1 MPTFTDF
8 TFPSSTGKNTI
19 HARKCV
25 PDGKVRG
32 VVQIAHGIAEYID
45 RYDPFMSFLADNGFV
60 AVGNDHLGHGKSIAK
75 PEEQGI
81 FAEENGWDYVVSDM
95 DKLHDL
101 TAAEYPNVP
110 YIFFGHSMGSFL
122 TRTYMIRHP
131 DKPTLAVICGTGHQA
146 KIMVWAGYTMA
157 NMQVKSKGP
166 RGDGK
171 QLNDIAFGSYTK
183 GYDEVRTP
191 FDWLNRDPAQVDKY
205 INDPLCGFV
214 AKVSLFRDMMG
225 GIKFI
230 QDPANAAKMNK
241 NTPVLFISG
250 GADPVGENGKGV
262 DRAYKFFCSAGM
274 KDVTEKIYPGARHEI
289 LNEINKDEVM
299 NDILNW
305 INEKL
310 G

>member
-8 TFPSSTGKNTI
+8 TFPSTTGKNTI

-25 PDGKVRG
+25 PDGAVRG

-45 RYDPFMSFLADNGFV
+45 RYDPFMTFLAENGFV

-81 FAEENGWDYVVSDM
+81 FAEADGWNYVVADM
-95 DKLHDL
+95 DRLHDL
-101 TAAEYPNVP
+101 MVKDYPDVP

-122 TRTYMIRHP
+122 TRTYLIQHP
-131 DKPTLAVICGTGHQA
+131 DKPTLAIICGTGHQA
-146 KIMVWAGYTMA
+146 KLMVWAGYTMA
-157 NMQVKSKGP
+157 NLQVKSKGP
-166 RGDGK
+166 YGDGK

-191 FDWLNRDPAQVDKY
+191 FDWLNRDPEQVDKY

-230 QDPANAAKMNK
+230 QDKANAAKMK
-241 NTPVLFISG
+241 KDTPVLFIAG
-250 GADPVGENGKGV
+250 GADPVGENSKGV
-262 DRAYKFFCSAGM
+262 DRAYKFFCDAGM
-274 KDVTEKIYPGARHEI
+274 MDVTEKIYPGARHEI

-299 NDILNW
+299 ADVLKW
-305 INEKL
+305 INEKI

>member
-25 PDGKVRG
+25 PDGAVRG

-45 RYDPFMSFLADNGFV
+45 RYDPFMSFLAENGFV
-60 AVGNDHLGHGKSIAK
+60 AVGDDHLGHGKSIAA
-75 PEEQGI
+75 PEEKGV
-81 FAEENGWDYVVSDM
+81 FADKDGWERVVADM
-95 DKLHDL
+95 DKLHDI
-101 TAAEYPNVP
+101 TAAEYPGLP

-122 TRTYMIRHP
+122 TRTYLIEHP
-131 DKPTLAVICGTGHQA
+131 DKPTLAIICGTGHQA
-146 KIMVWAGYTMA
+146 APMVWAGNLMA
-157 NMQVKSKGP
+157 NLQVKSKGY
-166 RGDGK
+166 RGDGTM
-171 QLNDIAFGSYTK
+171 LNNIAFGSYTK

-214 AKVSLFRDMMG
+214 ASVGLFRDMMG
-225 GIKFI
+225 GIKYI

-241 NTPVLFISG
+241 DTPVLFISG
-250 GADPVGENGKGV
+250 SADPVGENGKGV
-262 DRAYKFFCSAGM
+262 DRAYKFFCDAGM
-274 KDVTEKIYPGARHEI
+274 KDVTEKIYPEARHEI
-289 LNEINKDEVM
+289 LNELNRDEVM
-299 NDILNW
+299 ADVLNW

-310 G
+310 R